1 MNHGPTNLPKLGLWA
16 LVALALALSLGVA
29 TQVRRVWGPP
39 TQAHQLGQTGPTMA
53 AASPLSLLAGSPAFA
68 SANFDVAARVGEHSL
83 LTVAGGSGDD
93 LLLVLDGRT
102 EELFVY
108 RIFNG
113 NSLQYLQKIDVARM
127 FLDARIRS
135 VGTP

>member
-1 MNHGPTNLPKLGLWA
+1 MNAPRFNLATVGLI
-16 LVALALALSLGVA
+16 ALAIVLSLGLA
-29 TQVRRVWGPP
+29 TQARRVWGTVP
-39 TQAHQLGQTGPTMA
+39 TSPET
-53 AASPLSLLAGSPAFA
+53 SPLALLSGTPAFA
-68 SANFDVAARVGEHSL
+68 SGAFASGNFDVAARVGEHSM
-83 LTVAGGSGDD
+83 LTVAGGNGDD